1 MTQKLLVLLSF
12 FSLSIALF
20 AVDVTMGYYG
30 YDGTTTVDGSVNYYA
45 QGGADGTSGWA
56 GTEMIG
62 GNTFVPQDI
71 TKQLKITFSTVQLAG
86 TGYLY
91 IFDRALTDADCTS
104 MTEPTGY
111 AVKLQTGDQNVSF
124 VSTNHA
130 IGVVYL
136 QEQNDYGHGWSAVVE
151 ECSVTPMTLD
161 NIETV
166 AVASETFIGERQCQM
181 MRLKVSTSGLAS
193 PLVLNALKCDLSG
206 CSSLQDIESLAVYT
220 THGGDR
226 FAGGQLLAKKTT
238 ILSSMSFD
246 LTQKLSVGDTYLWV
260 VAAISKKAEGTHTL
274 DLSVPQLTIANQ
286 VKVVASPNPIGTI
299 LIQNEYRIARE
310 SLSYQVGRSPIAFYD
325 AQGKTSKIEEGFEG
339 QITFLPANPGDKV
352 AIDFTKIQL
361 FDTNLALNDQLTV
374 YMGDAVASASYH
386 ITLLKQTDARIIEST
401 AANGA
406 LTVTF
411 KSSTGANFGDGW
423 EALVFAKPSETM
435 QVEQFASQSASS
447 DAIASASQDAEVLE
461 MNLKTKG
468 NAQAMRL
475 ESLQLHADCF
485 SALKSVKVYA
495 TGAMNHYR
503 DAEKKRVEEAV
514 FMGSV
519 TPTSADFTL
528 PMTTS
533 DLRNGDNFFFV
544 VYDLKDYVAD
554 NTSLDAKAVSA
565 TFENN
570 RVEAI
575 VSPASEAYRY
585 VENLYVSQVGTHTV
599 KVTNS
604 WQFTHKPSAYI
615 PGYYACEMGDQIVT
629 FVPQTPDRVIEMEMA
644 DFELFYAF
652 KAGIKTDASAQ
663 FEVYSGTQI
672 DASHLLW
679 QVNTKEDFTKGPQ
692 RVLRSNTDDGCLTV
706 RFNTVHTLSTRTGRG
721 WHATVREYL
730 PKDMEFASLEA
741 LPVTQESVVANA
753 TNEVVM
759 GVKVVTEGNLTVLS
773 MSQLVV
779 DTKQSSG
786 SVMKASLYYT
796 TLCDTLEMTQA
807 VKVAE
812 TLNLGAQTTFD
823 FAPLLL
829 KEGPNYFWVCY
840 DTPSSVVS
848 DQVLDAQLVS
858 ATIQGEVKVPTGES
872 DPIGERLTKK
882 LVYLQSGDNGEMV
895 IDGSFLFYDKE
906 GPTQPMPNAFNGKIT
921 FMPSTPGNA
930 IKIEILKLGLGF
942 RDSLNVY
949 YKRRISKSDKPN
961 ESVFMNDEAYCPIQ
975 YISSAVDGSM
985 TIDYR
990 GFNVYVPADGWEII
1004 VSEVRPSTLN
1014 VGLIEVESIAPASLM
1029 KGATQVGMMHMIVNV
1044 SGDKG
1049 SVSLDEFHF
1058 KTPNMSSSDF
1068 TQAEIYYT
1076 DTSSVFGLGDLY
1088 GSCTN
1093 QPVKISGKQVIRKAG
1108 KYHFWLT
1115 YDIGN
1120 SCQVGALFEAHLSSV
1135 KINNVSTSVFSS
1147 ITAQSTVKSGMHGHY
1162 TIGASGSGERHFT
1175 TFAQAVAAL
1184 KQGVDGKVEFTVE
1197 AGNYPEQLKLPA
1209 INGTSLQN
1217 TVTFKAT
1224 PGSVTLAKNTYNK
1237 PAYGEEKF
1245 GMFSFVGADYI
1256 VLDGLNFTTTEQ
1268 WPSLVNLKHAS
1279 QHITIKNCHFIYP
1292 MVDSSLQ
1299 KMTLIDAI
1307 ADNTAYQNNDYITIE
1322 NCQFEGGYFQVC
1334 ITGAGAVYL
1343 PAQKGAIIRNNQFRD
1358 FGATGIILTREHGF
1372 EINHN
1377 SLEAYSSNKTSV
1389 RAIKVTCESGSVIKN
1404 NTIEMQVAKTAYGL
1418 YLNKSRDDIF
1428 GAGGRGST
1436 AGSLVS
1442 ENTMVYN
1449 NSILIKDAAFS
1460 CHGIGLEDALTHT
1473 VIAYNSVVLEGQ
1485 NPSSSAA
1492 LFVSASSKDQ
1502 ADAVVIQN
1510 NILQNKS
1517 QGYAV
1522 RINHADGLGVSKTR
1536 FSHNV
1541 YFTNGANLAYAGTV
1555 IPDFAQWTPLT
1566 GDSGSQLQETHFV
1579 SPKSL
1584 DLLDRTDLIEA
1595 EAMSLITVD
1604 INGRSRSVLPTP
1616 GAYQFNTDS
1625 DVVPE
1630 FMKTYPKMGQVTNQ
1644 DAEIVIKTNQ
1654 DAHVYMLAQLS
1665 SDAVPTK
1672 TMVMAQKMQL
1682 VYQNAES
1689 IYKIEGLNTSQDY
1702 KVYVVLESLRGLST
1716 DVVESIAFKSG
1727 INPTQVATFEQ
1738 ATMNANQSI
1747 DDGTAHFQGCLLV
1760 NQGFESAKSILVEN
1774 GAKISITNSTDG
1786 IVLNGFMCIVET
1798 PVTMVAY
1805 NGLTQVG
1812 QRILT
1817 VNEDWHY
1824 ESLREFGP
1832 ITHCVFT
1839 MNSADGEMQM
1849 DNFCGEPAPLKIE
1862 AREFTVPFFELTPI
1876 SLDCQGGVWPYTY
1889 TWYNFAGVAVGY
1901 EKELNVKLSSSLN
1914 YSLKVVDAW
1923 KNEATVE
1930 VHIDVKGRLSVG
1942 DFEDFYLKP
1951 ESHYVAEGTG
1961 SEEIPTHFHTGSFD
1975 CVNYRVPAWNSWSG
1989 MAYSNETSTEY
2000 TGNLIE
2006 EQYRSSAGHG
2016 VKDSEK
2022 YGICY
2027 IGKPRTN
2034 AYPIYVKNEEDGDTI
2049 RGFYINAPASV
2060 VSAVKNGDGTPT
2072 GTAFAQGDSLIVVVN
2087 GYKAFNKVS
2096 SVRYALAD
2104 YRSTEAADHY
2114 VVDSWQWLDL
2124 FALGTVDAVE
2134 FIMEGS
2140 KNNAYGL
2147 TTPAYFCMDNIGD
2160 ERPEILVA
2168 NQKFAF
2174 KGSID
2179 LATLCS
2185 IEGDGNTEYSLVES
2199 GDSRRVRVEL
2209 KGSVLNITAVTQQE
2223 TSVVV
2228 RVMNQGKQLYYRI
2241 PINKEG
2247 VDVEQVQVDS
2257 RFDITVDVD
2266 SRSLLVETSVENY
2279 ALRVVNTAGQ
2289 VMAHYSALSG
2299 STVISDLSSMPQGVY
2314 LVQCIYSNAIQTVK
2328 VVL

>member
-1 MTQKLLVLLSF
+1 MTRKLLVLLSF

-62 GNTFVPQDI
+62 GNTFVPKDI
-71 TKQLKITFSTVQLAG
+71 TKQLKINFSTVQLAG

-91 IFDRALTDADCTS
+91 IFDRALTDADCTY

-136 QEQNDYGHGWSAVVE
+136 QEQNEYDHGWSAVVE
-151 ECSVTPMTLD
+151 ECSVTPMSLD
-161 NIETV
+161 NIETA

-193 PLVLNALKCDLSG
+193 PLALNALECDLSG

-226 FAGGQLLAKKTT
+226 FTGEELLAKKTS
-238 ILSSMSFD
+238 IQSLMSFD
-246 LTQKLSVGDTYLWV
+246 LTHTLTVGDTYLWI
-260 VAAISKKAEGTHTL
+260 VAAISKEAEGTHTL
-274 DLSVPQLTIANQ
+274 DLSVPKLTVGNQ
-286 VKVVASPNPIGTI
+286 VEMVSSPNPMGTI

-310 SLSYQVGRSPIAFYD
+310 SLSYEIGRTPMAFYD
-325 AQGKTSKIEEGFEG
+325 AQGKTGKIEEGFEG
-339 QITFLPANPGDKV
+339 QITFLPKNPGDKV

-361 FDTNLALNDQLTV
+361 FDTNLSRNDQLTV

-411 KSSTGANFGDGW
+411 KSTTGANFGDGW
-423 EALVFAKPSETM
+423 EALVSSKPSVSM
-435 QVEQFASQSASS
+435 QAEQFASQSASS
-447 DAIASASQDAEVLE
+447 DAIASATQDAEVLQ

-495 TGAMNHYR
+495 TGTVNHYR
-503 DAEKKRVEEAV
+503 DTENNRVDEAV

-519 TPTSADFTL
+519 SPTSADFTL
-528 PMTTS
+528 PMTVS
-533 DLRNGDNFFFV
+533 ALRNGDNFFFV

-575 VSPASEAYRY
+575 VSPASDAYRY
-585 VENLYVSQVGTHTV
+585 VENLYVSQVGSHTV
-599 KVTNS
+599 KVTNT

-629 FVPQTPDRVIEMEMA
+629 FVPQTPDRVLEMTFE
-644 DFELFYAF
+644 DFEIFYAL
-652 KAGIKTDASAQ
+652 KGGLKTDNCAQ
-663 FEVYSGTQI
+663 FEVYSGTEV
-672 DASHLLW
+672 DAAHLLW

-706 RFNTVHTLSTRTGRG
+706 RFNTVHTLSTRTGHG

-730 PKDMEFASLEA
+730 PKDMEFTSLEA

-753 TNEVVM
+753 TDEVVM
-759 GVKVVTEGNLTVLS
+759 GVKVLTEGDLTSLS
-773 MSQLVV
+773 MSQLVF
-779 DTKQSSG
+779 DSKKSDA
-786 SVMKASLYYT
+786 SVLKASLYYT
-796 TLCDTLEMTQA
+796 NLCDTLDKTKA

-812 TLNLGAQTTFD
+812 TLNLGAQATFD

-840 DTPSSVVS
+840 DTPSTVVS
-848 DQVLDAQLVS
+848 DQALDARLVS
-858 ATIQGEVKVPTGES
+858 ATIQGEVKVPTGEA
-872 DPIGERLTKK
+872 DPTGERLTKK
-882 LVYLQSGDNGEMV
+882 IVYLQSGDNGEMV

-906 GPTQPMPNAFNGKIT
+906 GPTKPMPNAFNGKIT

-942 RDSLNVY
+942 RDSLNIY
-949 YKRRISKSDKPN
+949 YKRTISKSDKPD
-961 ESVFMNDEAYCPIQ
+961 ESVFKNDDAYCPIK
-975 YISSAVDGSM
+975 YISSAADGSM

-1004 VSEVRPSTLN
+1004 VSEVRPRTLD

-1029 KGATQVGMMHMIVNV
+1029 KGATQVGMMHMIVTV
-1044 SGDKG
+1044 FGDKG
-1049 SVSLDEFHF
+1049 SVSIDEFDF
-1058 KTPNMSSSDF
+1058 KTPRMSSSDF
-1068 TQAEIYYT
+1068 THAEIYYT
-1076 DTSSVFGLGDLY
+1076 DTSSVFGLGNLY
-1088 GSCTN
+1088 GSSSS
-1093 QPVKISGKQVIRKAG
+1093 QPVRISGKQVIRKAG

-1120 SCQVGALFEAHLSSV
+1120 SCQVGALFEAHLSAV
-1135 KINNVSTSVFSS
+1135 KINDVSTSEFSS
-1147 ITAQSTVKSGMHGHY
+1147 ITAQSRVKSGMHGHY
-1162 TIGASGSGERHFT
+1162 TIGASGSGDRHFT

-1184 KQGVDGKVEFTVE
+1184 KQGVDGKVEFAVE
-1197 AGNYPEQLKLPA
+1197 AGNYPEHVKLPA
-1209 INGTSLQN
+1209 INGTSPQN

-1245 GMFSFVGADYI
+1245 GMFSLVGADYI
-1256 VLDGLNFTTTEQ
+1256 ILDGLNFTTTEQ

-1279 QHITIKNCHFIYP
+1279 QHITIKNCHFTYP
-1292 MVDSSLQ
+1292 MVDSSLA
-1299 KMTLIDAI
+1299 KMNLIDAI

-1334 ITGAGAVYL
+1334 IAGAGAVYL
-1343 PAQKGAIIRNNQFRD
+1343 PAQKGAIVRNNQFRD
-1358 FGATGIILTREHGF
+1358 FGATGIIMTREQGF

-1377 SLEAYSSNKTSV
+1377 SLEAHSSKKTSV
-1389 RAIKVTCESGSVIKN
+1389 RAIKVTCESGSVIKD
-1404 NTIEMQVAKTAYGL
+1404 NTIEMQVEKTAYGL
-1418 YLNKSRDDIF
+1418 YLNKSRDERI
-1428 GAGGRGST
+1428 A
-1436 AGSLVS
+1436 AGSVAP

-1449 NSILIKDAAFS
+1449 NSILIKDAASS

-1473 VIAYNSVVLEGQ
+1473 VIAYNSAVLEGQ
-1485 NPSSSAA
+1485 NASSSAA

-1502 ADAVVIQN
+1502 ADAVVVQN
-1510 NILQNKS
+1510 NILQNKA

-1522 RINHADGLGVSKTR
+1522 RINHADGVGVSKTR

-1541 YFTNGANLAYAGTV
+1541 YFTNGANVAYAGTA
-1555 IPDFAQWTPLT
+1555 ITDFAQWTPLT
-1566 GDSGSQLQETHFV
+1566 GDSGSQLHETHFV

-1595 EAMSLITVD
+1595 EAMPLITVD

-1616 GAYQFNTDS
+1616 GAYQFNTDP

-1630 FMKTYPKMGQVTNQ
+1630 FVDTYPKMGKVSNQ
-1644 DAEIVIKTNQ
+1644 DAEILIKTHQ
-1654 DAHVYMLAQLS
+1654 DAHIYVLAQLS
-1665 SDAVPTK
+1665 SDPAPTK
-1672 TMVMAQKMQL
+1672 AVVMAQKMKM

-1702 KVYVVLESLRGLST
+1702 KVYVVLESLRGLSS

-1727 INPTQVATFEQ
+1727 INPTQVANFDK
-1738 ATMNANQSI
+1738 ATMNADKTI
-1747 DDGTAHFQGCLLV
+1747 DDGTAHFESCMLV
-1760 NQGFESAKSILVEN
+1760 NQGYESAKAIIVDN
-1774 GAKISITNSTDG
+1774 GAVISITNSTDG

-1798 PVTMVAY
+1798 PVTVVAY
-1805 NGLTQVG
+1805 NGDQKVG

-1832 ITHCVFT
+1832 MTRCVFT

-1876 SLDCQGGVWPYTY
+1876 SLDCKGGVWPYTY

-1901 EKELNVKLSSSLN
+1901 EKELSVKLSSSLN

-1923 KNEATVE
+1923 KNEASID
-1930 VHIDVKGRLSVG
+1930 VHVDVKGRLSVG
-1942 DFEDFYLKP
+1942 DFEGFYLEP

-2006 EQYRSSAGHG
+2006 QQYRSSVGHG

-2034 AYPIYVKNEEDGDTI
+2034 AYPIYVKNEEDGDNI

-2072 GTAFAQGDSLIVVVN
+2072 GTAFAQGDSLVVVVN
-2087 GYKAFNKVS
+2087 GYKAFHKIS

-2104 YRSTEAADHY
+2104 YRSTDAADHY

-2124 FALGTVDAVE
+2124 LALGKVDAIE
-2134 FIMEGS
+2134 FKMEGS

-2160 ERPEILVA
+2160 ERPEILLA
-2168 NQKFAF
+2168 NQKVTF
-2174 KGSID
+2174 KGSVD
-2179 LATLCS
+2179 LATLCT
-2185 IEGDGNTEYSLVES
+2185 IEGNGNTEYSLVES
-2199 GDSRRVRVEL
+2199 GDPKRVRVDL
-2209 KGSVLNITAVTQQE
+2209 KASVLNVTAVTQQE

-2247 VDVEQVQVDS
+2247 VDVEHVQADS
-2257 RFDITVDVD
+2257 QFDIAVDVD
-2266 SRSLLVETSVENY
+2266 SRSLLIETSIDAY
-2279 ALRVVNTAGQ
+2279 ALRVVNASGQ
-2289 VMAHYSALSG
+2289 VVLQYSELSG
-2299 STVISDLSSMPQGVY
+2299 STVIPDLSSMPQGVY
-2314 LVQCIYSNAIQTVK
+2314 MVQCIYTNAIQTVK